1 MAIKSKF
8 IAKVKG
14 LFYAIAPKPHSKR
27 SWIPAALIVICLAI
41 AGYGYFIPSS
51 QIFGKVYYK
60 GDPSQ
65 KLVALTFDDGPN
77 DPYTSQ
83 ILDVLEQDKVQATF
97 FTIGKNAELFPDTIK
112 RMVTDGDV
120 IGNHSYSHSANH
132 ALTQYGINDM
142 RKGELA
148 ISVIAGVQPKLYRPP
163 HGKLSP
169 WEIHYVHSAGMIEVT
184 WTVETYEL
192 AGRSASQEAQDLINK
207 THPGD
212 ILLLH
217 DGYGTEHFD
226 KNADKTLTAQ
236 AVSILIPKL
245 QAEGY
250 TFVTLSQLLDVSP
263 YFNVPAESAI
273 QPAQ

>member
-1 MAIKSKF
+1 MGIKNKF
-8 IAKVKG
+8 ISKAKAA
-14 LFYAIAPKPHSKR
+14 FFAIAPKPHSKR
-27 SWIPAALIVICLAI
+27 SWLPIALIVVCFAV

-60 GDPSQ
+60 GSSSQ

-83 ILDVLEQDKVQATF
+83 LLDVLENDNVQATF
-97 FTIGKNAELFPDTIK
+97 FIIGKNAELYPNTVT
-112 RMVTDGDV
+112 RMVQDGDV

-142 RKGELA
+142 RKGEVA
-148 ISVIAGVQPKLYRPP
+148 ISVVAGVKPRLYRPP

-169 WEIHYVHSAGMIEVT
+169 WEIHYVHNAGMVEVT
-184 WTVETYEL
+184 WTVETLEL
-192 AGRSASQEAQDLINK
+192 SGRSASQEAQDMINK

-217 DGYGTEHFD
+217 DGYGTEHD
-226 KNADKTLTAQ
+226 DQHANKSLTVQ
-236 AVSILIPKL
+236 AVALIIPQL
-245 QAEGY
+245 EAEGY
-250 TFVTLSQLLDVSP
+250 TFVTVPQLLGISP
-263 YFNVPAESAI
+263 YLN
-273 QPAQ
+273 